1 MDNGQITRRLI
12 FLFGFA
18 LATFVCSPS
27 ARAEGKT
34 ASAGTVSEAIDAV
47 DLTKVPL
54 VEGADL
60 PVKQSIGKLTYTI
73 PGDVRVKAFAFHRE
87 QLLNAGWTQEQNRS
101 NIEGTFRKDGYA
113 VTLSTGTYQAG
124 HVTVKMENHGN
135 VDLAKLPMPSGSKEL
150 AFTIESARFLTITA
164 PEATKKA
171 FAKSL
176 SAKGWQPY
184 GAEKDV
190 LYFKQNAIRLA
201 ARIYPHEQLNGRTLI
216 DIKPE
221 LLEHDLPAPLDAT
234 DLKYDDVAGKLTFD
248 TKSKPDAV
256 AQFYTKELTKKGWK
270 SGAKTLTKATAG
282 QTMKFQNPAEAP
294 LTLLVSTTGAATHV
308 ELQQESPKDG
318 EGP

>member
-1 MDNGQITRRLI
+1 MDNKQIARRLVVLI
-12 FLFGFA
+12 GFA
-18 LATFVCSPS
+18 SVAVFGSPS

-34 ASAGTVSEAIDAV
+34 ASAGTVSEAVKAV
-47 DLTKVPL
+47 DLTKLPL
-54 VEGADL
+54 VEGADP

-73 PGDVRVKAFAFHRE
+73 PGDVRVEAFAFHRE
-87 QLLNAGWTQEQNRS
+87 QLLKDGWTQEQNRS
-101 NIEGTFRKDGYA
+101 NIVGTFRKDGYA
-113 VTLSTGTYQAG
+113 VTLSTSTYQAG

-150 AFTIESARFLTITA
+150 AFTAESAKFLTITV
-164 PEATKKA
+164 PEVTKKA

-201 ARIYPHEQLNGRTLI
+201 ARIYPHEQLKGRTLI

-270 SGAKTLTKATAG
+270 AGAKTLTKATAG
-282 QTMKFQNPAEAP
+282 QTMKFQNREEAP
-294 LTLLVSTTGAATHV
+294 LTLLVSITGAATHV
-308 ELQQESPKDG
+308 ELQHELPKDG
-318 EGP
+318 TGS